1 MGSEGQSPRIPPAAK
16 ALSFGPFEADPRT
29 RKLRK
34 HGVRIRLGEQPF
46 QILAALIERPGEL
59 VTREEL
65 RELLWPGNTFVE
77 FDDSLNSA
85 VKKLRDALGDAARD
99 PRYIET
105 VPTRGYLFI
114 ATVETVQSNAA
125 ARIGATPGEIGT
137 IERQRRLRGN
147 RQSGLGGN
155 RQIRTAGSRYGQSLP
170 KSSDLGGRGAD
181 RCGRYPLASRVEH
194 PALEVFGRGRP
205 TTVSSSNH
213 PGGARMGPRQR
224 TRFHVGFRLKRADG
238 EVGGV

>member
-16 ALSFGPFEADPRT
+16 AFSFGPFEADPRT

-114 ATVETVQSNAA
+114 ATVETVQSK
-125 ARIGATPGEIGT
+125 RRPGSG
-137 IERQRRLRGN
+137 QRR
-147 RQSGLGGN
+147 
-155 RQIRTAGSRYGQSLP
+155 
-170 KSSDLGGRGAD
+170 
-181 RCGRYPLASRVEH
+181 V
-194 PALEVFGRGRP
+194 
-205 TTVSSSNH
+205 
-213 PGGARMGPRQR
+213 
-224 TRFHVGFRLKRADG
+224 RLKRSKEKTAPPRLPERTPRKPPIPRRPHPQSRAVS
-238 EVGGV
+238 EVLRPWRQHC